1 MTTIG
6 KLTKVTIVA
15 ATSALGAALLGAIN
29 CGGVSNDDL
38 QTARNQATTAS
49 CNYYRMC
56 NQIGPG
62 LTFETSQDCQTQALS
77 FWTSQWP
84 TAACDGKIV
93 SSAVTTCVAAINST
107 LCMNG
112 IDVLATLYAKCPEAR
127 VCGVGD
133 AGSD

>member
-1 MTTIG
+1 MTRTS
-6 KLTKVTIVA
+6 KETIVA
-15 ATSALGAALLGAIN
+15 ATSVLAAALIGAID
-29 CGGVSNDDL
+29 CGGVSTDDL
-38 QTARNQATTAS
+38 QSARTQATTAS
-49 CNYYRMC
+49 CNYYQMC

-62 LTFETSQDCQTQALS
+62 LTFETFQDCQNQALS

-93 SSAVTTCVAAINST
+93 SSALSMCIDAINST

-127 VCGVGD
+127 ICGLGD
-133 AGSD
+133 AGAD

>member
-1 MTTIG
+1 MTRTG
-6 KLTKVTIVA
+6 KATIVA
-15 ATSALGAALLGAIN
+15 ATSVLAAALLGALN

-38 QTARNQATTAS
+38 QTARTQATTAS
-49 CNYYRMC
+49 CNYYKMC
-56 NQIGPG
+56 NQIGSG
-62 LTFETSQDCQTQALS
+62 LTFATFQDCQNQALS

-93 SSAVTTCVAAINST
+93 SSALTMCIDAINST

-127 VCGVGD
+127 ICGVGD
-133 AGSD
+133 AGGD